1 MIGPKEELVRSW
13 LIKASRDLLS
23 ARELADGETSLLDT
37 AAYHCQ
43 QAAEK
48 AIKGY
53 LLYHD
58 TRFEKSHDIEVLIF
72 QVVNIDPTFADCV
85 ESARLLTPLAVEYRY
100 PATSSSRN
108 RKSFKRPMS
117 PLKRSIA
124 LSWPD
129 CPKKRIHDSQSV
141 SRLCLH

>member
-1 MIGPKEELVRSW
+1 MNGPKEELVRSW

-43 QAAEK
+43 QAAGK

-72 QVVNIDPTFADCV
+72 QAKNIDPAFADCV
-85 ESARLLTPLAVEYRY
+85 EAARLLTPLAVEYRY
-100 PATSSSRN
+100 PGDFIEPEPEEFREAYESAQALY
-108 RKSFKRPMS
+108 SFV
-117 PLKRSIA
+117 LA
-124 LSWPD
+124 
-129 CPKKRIHDSQSV
+129 
-141 SRLCLH
+141 RLPEITHP